1 VRRRA
6 DASLAGRVARLMAD
20 AMAHDIQAWVGAQ
33 LQAVRRRR
41 GWSLRELA
49 EASGLSLTTVHQI
62 ETGRTSPGL
71 GTLQSLASALGVSLG
86 ALFDGNG
93 LTAPAVY
100 LAAGDR
106 PGIAV
111 PGGRLERLASGLA
124 SQRLRG
130 LVLTLG
136 PRRETGPTPIAHP
149 GQELV
154 LGLEGACVVEVA
166 GRRHSVKAGDSLL
179 FEATQPHRASNP
191 GPRRARI
198 LLVLYAP
205 EEEPRWIEPHAT
217 PIPPAGRARGPRR
230 TARSR

>member
-71 GTLQSLASALGVSLG
+71 GTLQSLASALG
-86 ALFDGNG
+86 
-93 LTAPAVY
+93 VY

>member
-1 VRRRA
+1 LTRDLERR
-6 DASLAGRVARLMAD
+6 
-20 AMAHDIQAWVGAQ
+20 VGGQ
-33 LQAVRRRR
+33 LQAVRRHR

-71 GTLQSLASALGVSLG
+71 GTLQSLASARGVSRG

-93 LTAPAVY
+93 LTAPAAY

-106 PGIAV
+106 PGIAI

-136 PRRETGPTPIAHP
+136 PRRETGPAPITHP

-166 GRRHSVKAGDSLL
+166 GRRRSVKAGDSLL
-179 FEATQPHRASNP
+179 FEATQPHRAFNP

-205 EEEPRWIEPHAT
+205 EEEPRWIEPHVA
-217 PIPPAGRARGPRR
+217 PAQPVGRRVRGRAGRTRAR
-230 TARSR
+230 